1 MIKIEMKLIDI
12 ENQACICTR
21 YLTPYNFIICAKW
34 NPLNEAKHDSDVQK
48 ILYGILNG
56 THTIYDLVDYTE
68 KLSRHKM
75 DS

>member
-1 MIKIEMKLIDI
+1 MNFYES
-12 ENQACICTR
+12 AG
-21 YLTPYNFIICAKW
+21 YN
-34 NPLNEAKHDSDVQK
+34 SDVQK

>member
-1 MIKIEMKLIDI
+1 M
-12 ENQACICTR
+12 Q
-21 YLTPYNFIICAKW
+21 KW